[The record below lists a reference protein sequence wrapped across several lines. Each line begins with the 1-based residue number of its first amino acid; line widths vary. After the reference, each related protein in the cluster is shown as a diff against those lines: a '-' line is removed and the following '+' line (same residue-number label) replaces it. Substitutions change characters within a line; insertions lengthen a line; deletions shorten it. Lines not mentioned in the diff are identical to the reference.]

1 VDGLQVSFFSDAD
14 EVLTTPK
21 ADLMFIPRENPR
33 ALFIRQPDQTS
44 LTPRTSKSTT
54 DVRDIAM
61 PVQGNGESGKPSTL
75 HEISTSLQSPF

>member
-1 VDGLQVSFFSDAD
+1 MDGLQVSFFSDGD

-21 ADLMFIPRENPR
+21 ADLMFIPRENPC

-75 HEISTSLQSPF
+75 RETSTTLQSPF

>member
-1 VDGLQVSFFSDAD
+1 MSFFSDAD
-14 EVLTTPK
+14 EVLITPK

-44 LTPRTSKSTT
+44 LTPRTSNSTT

-61 PVQGNGESGKPSTL
+61 PVQGNGESGKPL
-75 HEISTSLQSPF
+75 HAFTKPLHLCNHLSDYS